1 MENMNRRK
9 FLGYLGTGAAA
20 LAAASAG
27 LGTLAPTAEAA
38 NTADHLFGN
47 DHVKLTPQDK
57 PHAFFKPLQ
66 PSTEDQLLLPEG
78 FSYDLVA
85 AYGDVINQKGDTFG
99 FNCDFTLFFPIEGS
113 SERGL
118 LWVNHEYVNDK
129 HLIDEAMPSFMAKD
143 LLTKQLYHQGG
154 AIIEVYRD
162 KNGTWKMDTSSKYA
176 RRHTGLTPFEVV
188 GPARGT
194 AIMKN
199 EGGSKV
205 QGTWANCSGGMTLWN
220 TVLSCEENFESQAS
234 KAKLP
239 SEHYGWVIEVD
250 PFDAEDKN
258 FAPRKHTALGRFN
271 HENTAMGLAND
282 GRIVVYMGD
291 DKGDACVYKY
301 ISKGKY
307 NPSAGLKNSQL
318 LEDGQLYVANFD
330 KGEWIKLDIEAV
342 KKKLYPASGSYSVP
356 SVLKMRDETL
366 AKLQAK
372 FPADAT
378 YAHILVNTHEAAII
392 LGGTPT
398 DRPEDIEI
406 SPFDNTLFIAH
417 TNNATHGNVHGHIT
431 RIFEDGN
438 DLTSMTFNF
447 EIFAAG
453 GRQSGFSAPDNLSFD
468 SKGNLWTVTDM
479 SESKIG
485 TGTFKPF
492 GNNGLFVIPTFG
504 SNTGEAFMFAS
515 GPVGSELT
523 GPWFTPNEETLFLA
537 VQHPQE
543 MWPHRAGD
551 SIPRPSVVAIKG
563 FKGIKT
569 SNGNNGNNGN
579 GKK

>member
-1 MENMNRRK
+1 
-9 FLGYLGTGAAA
+9 
-20 LAAASAG
+20 
-27 LGTLAPTAEAA
+27 
-38 NTADHLFGN
+38 
-47 DHVKLTPQDK
+47 
-57 PHAFFKPLQ
+57 
-66 PSTEDQLLLPEG
+66 
-78 FSYDLVA
+78 
-85 AYGDVINQKGDTFG
+85 
-99 FNCDFTLFFPIEGS
+99 
-113 SERGL
+113 
-118 LWVNHEYVNDK
+118 
-129 HLIDEAMPSFMAKD
+129 
-143 LLTKQLYHQGG
+143 
-154 AIIEVYRD
+154 
-162 KNGTWKMDTSSKYA
+162 
-176 RRHTGLTPFEVV
+176 
-188 GPARGT
+188 
-194 AIMKN
+194 
-199 EGGSKV
+199 
-205 QGTWANCSGGMTLWN
+205 
-220 TVLSCEENFESQAS
+220 
-234 KAKLP
+234 
-239 SEHYGWVIEVD
+239 
-250 PFDAEDKN
+250 
-258 FAPRKHTALGRFN
+258 
-271 HENTAMGLAND
+271 
-282 GRIVVYMGD
+282 
-291 DKGDACVYKY
+291 
-301 ISKGKY
+301 
-307 NPSAGLKNSQL
+307 
-318 LEDGQLYVANFD
+318 
-330 KGEWIKLDIEAV
+330 
-342 KKKLYPASGSYSVP
+342 
-356 SVLKMRDETL
+356 MRDETL

-504 SNTGEAFMFAS
+504 SSAGEAFMFAS

-537 VQHPQE
+537 VQHPQA

-569 SNGNNGNNGN
+569 SNG
-579 GKK
+579 KK